1 MSIPSPTVG
10 ETSQHCYLDMA
21 FSLWAGNGA
30 QRRHCIEKH
39 FLFTSGSLWGE
50 SQG

>member
-1 MSIPSPTVG
+1 MSIPPPTAG
-10 ETSQHCYLDMA
+10 EPSQHCCLVMA
-21 FSLWAGNGA
+21 FSLWAGNCA
-30 QRRHCIEKH
+30 QSRHCIGKH